1 MGHGCSTVPPD
12 SAESSPL
19 AMVFTSNTERP
30 TALARTAG
38 VLTFAADTLGSK
50 GSADQPTVTNLLGN
64 YSETG

>member
-1 MGHGCSTVPPD
+1 
-12 SAESSPL
+12 
-19 AMVFTSNTERP
+19 MVFTSNTERP